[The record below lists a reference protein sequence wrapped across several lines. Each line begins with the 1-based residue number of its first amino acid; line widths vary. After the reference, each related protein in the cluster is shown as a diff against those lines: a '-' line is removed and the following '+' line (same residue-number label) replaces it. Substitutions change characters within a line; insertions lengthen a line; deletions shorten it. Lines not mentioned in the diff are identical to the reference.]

1 MEKLQTCTKR
11 KTPFILNLKELL
23 KGKIEAG
30 EALRIRQGKCLMNAY
45 VGESVYCSADLHYL
59 RETVPRQTY
68 QLFFGIVVN
77 RSNMKLLAMRPQY
90 RSSP

>member
-1 MEKLQTCTKR
+1 
-11 KTPFILNLKELL
+11 
-23 KGKIEAG
+23 
-30 EALRIRQGKCLMNAY
+30 MNAY